1 MSVLTSDSMYWIVLF
16 CLIRISISFQEKHF
30 VLDFQSLNGTDR
42 SSKDE
47 IQDALCQINFG
58 VKIISLQIQ
67 GNDCNVSIHMIS
79 WWTDDQRDLFC
90 YVANSCN
97 GKTQCLVNLRQ
108 FTCKKSLHN
117 ITKLKVSYDCLP
129 IAPNDSNVFDLG
141 LRFEKEIV
149 HPEVTPHYLVLYR
162 RNYSQSITCSLVV
175 EPEAE
180 LKVLHM
186 APHTSLVF
194 NLSSHT
200 SYHSEEVSDK
210 CIRYFVDG
218 VQIVHKVTIKATKI
232 DGLIWL
238 QLNKTK
244 SFNLTCDHSDIQTTP
259 SPTIYT
265 TTLPESSIA
274 TKSTTATK
282 PTESSKVTTSTQST
296 IATASTPSSTTTT
309 STQSSSPIATTST
322 QLNITTISTPTTIAT
337 TSTQSSITTTPL
349 QSTTATTSIEKDIS
363 TETTTATKT
372 TEPQEASSQTT
383 IVAIAATAG
392 LLTLAILV
400 MCVLCFYRRWSAPF
414 KRLRDPRD
422 SRVKFR
428 HRQQHYKCYMEY
440 DIIDA
445 SENNDTSSTD
455 KFVSVSGNFSA
466 LGDEDYSVIE
476 DDLLHYST
484 PSDQG
489 PTNPGPSDLGPTNPG
504 PSDLGPTNPG
514 PSDLGPT
521 NPGPSNLGPTN
532 PGPSDLG
539 PTNPGPSNLGPTNP
553 GPSNLGPTNP
563 GPSDLGPTN
572 PGPSNL
578 GPTNPGP
585 SDLGPTNPG
594 PSDLGPTNP
603 GPSNLGPTNPGPSD
617 LGPTNPGPTDS
628 RPTLPGPIAPRRTV
642 LAPAGNV
649 YSAEE
654 KVEKQG
660 SVLIKIDGREVSYSQ
675 CTVASP
681 ELKDKNNSSSE
692 EETTSDLY
700 TELTK
705 DEDYSHLEHTNPGRA
720 LTEHVY
726 DG

>member
-16 CLIRISISFQEKHF
+16 CLIRISISFQAEKHF

-445 SENNDTSSTD
+445 SENNDTT
-455 KFVSVSGNFSA
+455 
-466 LGDEDYSVIE
+466 
-476 DDLLHYST
+476 
-484 PSDQG
+484 
-489 PTNPGPSDLGPTNPG
+489 
-504 PSDLGPTNPG
+504 
-514 PSDLGPT
+514 
-521 NPGPSNLGPTN
+521 
-532 PGPSDLG
+532 
-539 PTNPGPSNLGPTNP
+539 
-553 GPSNLGPTNP
+553 
-563 GPSDLGPTN
+563 
-572 PGPSNL
+572 
-578 GPTNPGP
+578 
-585 SDLGPTNPG
+585 
-594 PSDLGPTNP
+594 
-603 GPSNLGPTNPGPSD
+603 
-617 LGPTNPGPTDS
+617 
-628 RPTLPGPIAPRRTV
+628 
-642 LAPAGNV
+642 
-649 YSAEE
+649 
-654 KVEKQG
+654 
-660 SVLIKIDGREVSYSQ
+660 
-675 CTVASP
+675 
-681 ELKDKNNSSSE
+681 NSSQFL
-692 EETTSDLY
+692 ETSPPWGMRITALLKTIYYTTRHPQTRDPPTRDPQTWDPPTRDPQTWDPPTRDPQTWDPPTRDPQTWDPPTRDLQTWDPPTRDPQTWDPPTRDPQTWDPRTRDPQTWDPPTRDPQTWDPPTRDPQTWDPPTRDPQTWDPPTRDPQTWDPPTRDPQTWDPPTRDPQTRDPHSLDQSPQDVLY
-700 TELTK
+700 
-705 DEDYSHLEHTNPGRA
+705 
-720 LTEHVY
+720 
-726 DG
+726 